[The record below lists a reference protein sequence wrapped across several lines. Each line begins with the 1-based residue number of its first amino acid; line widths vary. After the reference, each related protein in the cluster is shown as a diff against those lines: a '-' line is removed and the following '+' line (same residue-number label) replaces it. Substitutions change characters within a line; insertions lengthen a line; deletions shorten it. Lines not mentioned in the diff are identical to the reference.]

1 MKLTVRLAIILAV
14 FISLSWSKAALGDG
28 PDEREPV
35 LKRSDVYCTGFISDV
50 APSTSLKI
58 VGGDR
63 ENMQDTYTEGQV
75 VFLNKGREQGIQ
87 PGAVYYVIRP
97 LGTVKH
103 PFTKKRVGHFVREL
117 GTLRVVEVQASTAVA
132 EILVSCDQI
141 LVGDLLKPYEEQK
154 APAHREA
161 RPLPRFGEGSGGV
174 NGQIIMSPELRE
186 YFSANN
192 VVYIDLGDRQ
202 GVQSG
207 DYFTIYRKI
216 ARNERIA
223 HMPKDN
229 IVQERSRGYQSGH
242 YRGGTFSQ
250 EGSHEP
256 RDKVLRARPEIPRKV
271 LGELIVLK
279 VENNTAV
286 ALITRTT
293 AEVNI
298 GDWVEK
304 SN

>member
-1 MKLTVRLAIILAV
+1 MKLTVRLAIVLAV

-35 LKRSDVYCTGFISDV
+35 LKRADVYCTGFISDV
-50 APSTSLKI
+50 APSTDLKI

-63 ENMQDTYTEGQV
+63 ENIQDSYAQGQV

-87 PGAVYYVIRP
+87 SGAVYYVIRP

-103 PFTKKRVGHFVREL
+103 PFTKKRVGTFVREL
-117 GTLRVVEVQASTAVA
+117 GMLRVVEVQASTAVA
-132 EILVSCDQI
+132 EVIVSCDQI
-141 LVGDLLKPYEEQK
+141 LLGDLLKPYEEQT
-154 APAHREA
+154 APTARDA
-161 RPLPRFGEGSGGV
+161 RPLPRFGEGSGGA

-192 VVYIDLGDRQ
+192 VVYIDLGNRQ
-202 GVQSG
+202 GVQKG

-223 HMPKDN
+223 HIPKDD

-250 EGSHEP
+250 QGSNQP
-256 RDKVLRARPEIPRKV
+256 KDKVLRSRPQIPRKV
-271 LGELIVLK
+271 LGEMVVVK

-286 ALITRTT
+286 GLITRTT